1 MWNQKVGR
9 AAICLHRKG
18 NNTKR
23 EGKKSML
30 KKEKET
36 TQTQDLPVQASSH
49 DFRPL
54 AQHSR
59 CLAGWHWAAHPA
71 CWALLSPGP
80 CCPHCC
86 PSHCCRTAGAAAL
99 LHPRGCL
106 LPVCLCSPSLSQ
118 PAASLPSTADA
129 QHHPVQSNKQEGTVG
144 ALGHCGLPGCCWCY
158 VGKGSA
164 CCSCSPPNMV
174 WAMSQCRTVL

>member
-36 TQTQDLPVQASSH
+36 TQTQDLPVKASGH
-49 DFRPL
+49 DFRSL
-54 AQHSR
+54 AQRSR
-59 CLAGWHWAAHPA
+59 CLAGWHWAAHAA

-80 CCPHCC
+80 CYPRSALHTATGQLVLLHCC
-86 PSHCCRTAGAAAL
+86 IPEDTFSLFVSA
-99 LHPRGCL
+99 
-106 LPVCLCSPSLSQ
+106 LPVCLSQ
-118 PAASLPSTADA
+118 PSVC
-129 QHHPVQSNKQEGTVG
+129 PVQRMLNTI
-144 ALGHCGLPGCCWCY
+144 
-158 VGKGSA
+158 
-164 CCSCSPPNMV
+164 
-174 WAMSQCRTVL
+174 QCRAMTRRAL